1 MQAPRNQVVCVWDA
15 RCSVFKLNIFSTG
28 NKYTTKTCPFTKK
41 RKVIPNIFTSCLR
54 YKLLLEIQTI
64 LDAFSDENKCT
75 TLICLVTK
83 NQSPMGKNAFWRDPT
98 STFWAGILYKKHFTK
113 YRAPYFNKRLMF
125 GIATKTKITRGKPTW
140 KFLVFRLRSFH
151 RLQGWEKQ
159 KTRRNPKKTKRPKKL
174 KSWEKCCAHRFPLGF
189 FC

>member
-1 MQAPRNQVVCVWDA
+1 MQSPRNQVVCVWDA

-41 RKVIPNIFTSCLR
+41 RKVVPTIFTSFLR

-75 TLICLVTK
+75 TLICLVAK

-140 KFLVFRLRSFH
+140 KFLFLDSEAFIGYRAEKNKKLEETQR
-151 RLQGWEKQ
+151 KQ
-159 KTRRNPKKTKRPKKL
+159 KDQKNSSLGRNVVPTDFL
-174 KSWEKCCAHRFPLGF
+174 
-189 FC
+189 